1 MSDGHPAATVGSPK
15 AVTIYD
21 IARVA
26 QVSPSTVSRALS
38 TPGRLNAKTEARIRQ
53 VAQDLDFQKNPLASA
68 LPTGRSS
75 MLGVLVSDL
84 TNPVF
89 FDMVRGAD
97 RTAQA
102 AGNTM
107 MLSESQESAEREE
120 QTARR
125 MLSVVDGLILSSS
138 RQNDDD
144 IYQLSRVKPLVVV
157 NRSVPNVVSIVPDL
171 RPGISDL
178 MSRIATSGHSKICYL
193 AGPQESWMNTA
204 RCAALAA
211 AATDHDV
218 DFMVVE
224 NQDPTI
230 SGGAEQLSRVRS
242 SAATVV
248 IAFNDLMAI
257 GLMRA
262 AIAAGVDV
270 PGAISIIGFD
280 DIFGAELTSPEL
292 TTVRAPLGGLGEYAV
307 TSLLALIDRQNV
319 ISEPNE
325 IRFGATELVLRG
337 SARL

>member
-1 MSDGHPAATVGSPK
+1 MSDGLPSLAGPSKAA
-15 AVTIYD
+15 TIYD

-53 VAQDLDFQKNPLASA
+53 VAQDLNFHKNPLASA
-68 LPTGRSS
+68 LPTGRSD

-89 FDMVRGAD
+89 FEMVRGAD
-97 RTAQA
+97 RSAQA

-107 MLSESQESAEREE
+107 MLSESQESAEREKE
-120 QTARR
+120 TARR

-138 RQNDDD
+138 RQSDED
-144 IYQLSRVKPLVVV
+144 IYQLSQIKPLVVV
-157 NRSVPNVVSIVPDL
+157 NRCVPKVLSIVPDL
-171 RPGISDL
+171 EPGINDL
-178 MSRIATSGHSKICYL
+178 MDRIKAAGHTRICYL

-204 RCAALAA
+204 RRTALATA
-211 AATDHDV
+211 AANRRLAFEV
-218 DFMVVE
+218 LE
-224 NQDPTI
+224 SQEPTVAGG
-230 SGGAEQLSRVRS
+230 SGQLSRVQT
-242 SAATVV
+242 AKATVV

-262 AIAAGVDV
+262 AIATGVDV
-270 PGAISIIGFD
+270 PAELSVIGFD

-292 TTVRAPLGGLGEYAV
+292 TTVRAPLGGLGEFAV
-307 TSLLALIDRQNV
+307 TELLALVGRQNV

-325 IRFGATELVLRG
+325 IRFGVTELVLRG
-337 SARL
+337 SAHL